1 MTKPDPTEFDKL
13 QKLLASKKE
22 EKPQDGFFDRFSDRV
37 LTRLEEPAPKPT
49 LWERLNDQ
57 VDPFRAAAAIFA
69 VVIGAVLLFYLDEGS
84 NLAETGHEPLG
95 QAGDETLAD
104 PAAPGGSATK
114 ASTLGQ
120 GQNTLAGSGLPLNK
134 SSAEPPR
141 ILMNPGAGLA
151 TRPAKV
157 DPSFYRDKSAS
168 NTVHTPQVKSSR

>member
-1 MTKPDPTEFDKL
+1 MTEPDPTEFDKL

-120 GQNTLAGSGLPLNK
+120 GQNTLDGDELVQLGFS
-134 SSAEPPR
+134 
-141 ILMNPGAGLA
+141 

-168 NTVHTPQVKSSR
+168 NTVYTPK

>member
-1 MTKPDPTEFDKL
+1 MSEPDPTEFDKL

-22 EKPQDGFFDRFSDRV
+22 EKPEDGFFDRFSDRV

-69 VVIGAVLLFYLDEGS
+69 VVIGVGVLFGLGEGS
-84 NLAETGHEPLG
+84 NLAEAGPEPLG
-95 QAGDETLAD
+95 QAGDETS
-104 PAAPGGSATK
+104 AAPGDLPSKATP
-114 ASTLGQ
+114 LGQ
-120 GQNTLAGSGLPLNK
+120 GQDTLAGSGLPLNK
-134 SSAEPPR
+134 SGAEPPR

-157 DPSFYRDKSAS
+157 DPSFYRAKSAS
-168 NTVHTPQVKSSR
+168 NTVHTPK

>member
-1 MTKPDPTEFDKL
+1 MSEPDPTEFDKL

-22 EKPQDGFFDRFSDRV
+22 EKPEDGFFDRFSDRV

-69 VVIGAVLLFYLDEGS
+69 VVIGVGVLFGLGEGS
-84 NLAETGHEPLG
+84 NLAEAGPEPLG
-95 QAGDETLAD
+95 QAGDETSAG
-104 PAAPGGSATK
+104 PAAPGDLPSKATP
-114 ASTLGQ
+114 LGQ
-120 GQNTLAGSGLPLNK
+120 EQDTLAGSGLTLNK
-134 SSAEPPR
+134 GGAEPPR

-157 DPSFYRDKSAS
+157 DPSFYRAKSAS
-168 NTVHTPQVKSSR
+168 NTVHTPK

>member
-1 MTKPDPTEFDKL
+1 MTEPDPTKFDKL

-22 EKPQDGFFDRFSDRV
+22 EKPELGFFDRFSDRV

-69 VVIGAVLLFYLDEGS
+69 VVIGVGVLFGLDEGS

-95 QAGDETLAD
+95 QVGDNPL
-104 PAAPGGSATK
+104 PGSAAPDDLPAK
-114 ASTLGQ
+114 AAPLGQ
-120 GQNTLAGSGLPLNK
+120 RQDTLAGYGLPLNK
-134 SSAEPPR
+134 SGEEPPR

-151 TRPAKV
+151 TQPANV
-157 DPSFYRDKSAS
+157 DPSLYRAKSAS
-168 NTVHTPQVKSSR
+168 NTVHTPK

>member
-37 LTRLEEPAPKPT
+37 LTRLEDPAPKPT

>member
-1 MTKPDPTEFDKL
+1 VTEPDPTKFDNL

-22 EKPQDGFFDRFSDRV
+22 EKPEDGFFDRFSDRV

-69 VVIGAVLLFYLDEGS
+69 VVIGVGVLFGLDEGS

-95 QAGDETLAD
+95 QVSDNTLAS
-104 PAAPGGSATK
+104 PAAPGDLPAK
-114 ASTLGQ
+114 AAPLGQ
-120 GQNTLAGSGLPLNK
+120 GQDTLAGYGLPLNK
-134 SSAEPPR
+134 SGEEPPR

-151 TRPAKV
+151 ARPANV
-157 DPSFYRDKSAS
+157 DPSIYRAKSAS
-168 NTVHTPQVKSSR
+168 NTVHTPK